1 MAQPTLSDLAR
12 GLQDQVN
19 DPNLTPAKRIEA
31 LELLANTRE
40 ILPGKRRG
48 EVNNHVHTI
57 YSFSP
62 YTPEMTVVKAFEAG
76 LEAVGSV
83 DHDSITAART
93 FGQAGR
99 IFGMAVTSGFEVR
112 VRWTDPRFAK
122 KKLNYPD
129 CTGRAYIV
137 AHGIPQQ
144 SWDKAEAWI
153 SPLREARIER
163 TREMTQGV
171 SQILESSGIGTLDFD
186 TQVIPLTKLNEAGGI
201 TERHMLGAAA
211 LVIMNKA
218 VNDGVT
224 LSNLLH
230 DRLSISSSSKIASL
244 LDDAQN
250 PHRYYDL
257 LGVLKT
263 TLIDQV
269 WIDPSDQE
277 CPTAEEA
284 TAFIRSLGGIP
295 AYAYL
300 GDVGESPTG
309 DKKAEFFE
317 DSFLDE
323 FMESVKSTGFLA
335 VTYMP
340 PRNTK
345 DQLLRV
351 QKLCA
356 HHELMEIS
364 GVDINSSRQV
374 FTCPEILQPEFQHL
388 NTSTWALIAHEL
400 LASQNLEWSLF
411 HPNNPL
417 ASVSLEQRIKAYGAS
432 GLSMDP
438 KNPQSIRKPWDHRQG
453 GNHYV

>member
-1 MAQPTLSDLAR
+1 MAQPNPSDLAR
-12 GLQDQVN
+12 GFLNQVN
-19 DPNLTPAKRIEA
+19 DPDLPPAKRIEA

-40 ILPGKRRG
+40 ILPGNRRG

-83 DHDSITAART
+83 DHDSIAAART
-93 FGQAGR
+93 FGRAGR
-99 IFGMAVTSGFEVR
+99 VFGIAVTSGFEVR
-112 VRWTDPRFAK
+112 VRWTDPRFTN

-129 CTGRAYIV
+129 CIGRAYIV
-137 AHGIPQQ
+137 AHGIPQP
-144 SWDKAEAWI
+144 SWAMAEAWI
-153 SPLREARIER
+153 KPLREARIER
-163 TREMTQGV
+163 TRAMTQKV

-186 TQVIPLTKLNEAGGI
+186 TQVVPLTKLQEGGGI

-211 LVIMNKA
+211 LIILEKA
-218 VNDGVT
+218 SKEDIQV
-224 LSNLLH
+224 SELLH
-230 DRLSISSSSKIASL
+230 QRLQIQPSAKMCGI
-244 LDDAQN
+244 LDDSSN

-263 TLIDQV
+263 TLIDQA
-269 WIDPSDQE
+269 WIDPTDQE

-323 FMESVKSTGFLA
+323 FMESVKAAGFLA

-345 DQLLRV
+345 EQLLRV

-356 HHELMEIS
+356 RLELMEIS

-388 NTSTWALIAHEL
+388 NTSTWALIAHEV
-400 LASQNLEWSLF
+400 LASQNLDWSLF

-417 ASVSLEQRIKAYGAS
+417 AHMGLEQRIKAYGAS

-453 GNHYV
+453 GTHYV